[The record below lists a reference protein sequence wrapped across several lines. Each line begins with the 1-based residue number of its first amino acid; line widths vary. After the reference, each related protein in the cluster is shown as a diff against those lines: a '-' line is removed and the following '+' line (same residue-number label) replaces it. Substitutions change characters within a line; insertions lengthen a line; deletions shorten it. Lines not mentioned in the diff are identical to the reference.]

1 MGWANCPARF
11 FVFRRRN
18 LGCNPCV
25 CSRVQLNFLRPPM
38 RNVPAIDYSEA
49 RKIVDL
55 IVERASNLQ
64 KSVVVAVADSHGEL
78 IAFARMDGAPISSI
92 RVAANKAWT
101 AARERK
107 PTKEIGEKV
116 RHPEKGHDI
125 AYYGD
130 PRFVGWGGGIPIW
143 KDGVVA
149 GAVAVSGLSSREDIE
164 LATLALELIGA
175 KDRP

>member
-1 MGWANCPARF
+1 M
-11 FVFRRRN
+11 RN
-18 LGCNPCV
+18 LPV
-25 CSRVQLNFLRPPM
+25 
-38 RNVPAIDYSEA
+38 IDYA
-49 RKIVDL
+49 DAKKIIDL
-55 IVERASNLQ
+55 IVEKATQ
-64 KSVVVAVADSHGEL
+64 TEKSVVVAVADPHGEL

-92 RVAANKAWT
+92 RIAANKAWT

-149 GAVAVSGLSSREDIE
+149 GAVAVSGLSSREDVD

-175 KDRP
+175 QKIP

>member
-1 MGWANCPARF
+1 MKTT
-11 FVFRRRN
+11 
-18 LGCNPCV
+18 
-25 CSRVQLNFLRPPM
+25 QT
-38 RNVPAIDYSEA
+38 IDYSEA
-49 RKIVDL
+49 KQIIDR
-55 IVERASNLQ
+55 IVEEVLRLKKA
-64 KSVVVAVADSHGEL
+64 VVIAVADSHGEL

-92 RVAANKAWT
+92 RIAANKAWT

-130 PRFVGWGGGIPIW
+130 SRFVGWGGGIPIW

-149 GAVAVSGLSSREDIE
+149 GAVAVSGLSSREDVE

-175 KDRP
+175 QKIP